1 MGGVEGVDED
11 KVLRD
16 EILKNKKF
24 MGVSIQKNRFLGT

>member
-16 EILKNKKF
+16 EILKHKKF
-24 MGVSIQKNRFLGT
+24 MGVSIQKNRFLGR